1 MMGCSTCGKPLSNRN
16 VSGLCR
22 RHALDLGSLPKN
34 TAKRVV
40 ALRQFAADNP
50 DRVRDYC
57 TKASRSRLSW
67 CPIEY
72 RDEYR
77 RLTRVKMLPAAA
89 ARNVIEDLIA
99 AHAARYSR
107 TGKLQQAA

>member
-1 MMGCSTCGKPLSNRN
+1 MMGCTTCGKPLSNRN

-22 RHALDLGSLPKN
+22 RHALDLGSLPEN

-40 ALRQFAADNP
+40 ALRRFAADNP
-50 DRVRDYC
+50 DRVREYC
-57 TKASRSRLSW
+57 TQASRSRLAW
-67 CPIEY
+67 CPPEY

-77 RLTRVKMLPAAA
+77 RLTRVKMLSAADS
-89 ARNVIEDLIA
+89 RKVIEDLIA
-99 AHAARYSR
+99 AHATRYSR